1 MNGFVTEKEF
11 NLIHDLINLCDENNI
26 PREIQYRITR
36 NLQFSLYMERDVE
49 TYKKMILAGGI
60 PFIKE
65 KPCKF
70 VLETDGVTYGPMP
83 EEDAPLLQRISM
95 TENGHVTIT
104 LYNWNKAK
112 LGSESFRV
120 DANKAASLIKDMA
133 YHFAVEPLTA
143 RATDVGSWKLT
154 FTCDNKEKVVFCG
167 DLLEDGAKSLYSDKL
182 RNWLG
187 RDNLLCF
194 DGNDGSVRKYRI
206 CTCIF
211 DSDENEYYY
220 RSDDSKIK
228 IGDTVIVPV
237 GASGRT
243 SFATVTEI
251 EFMKEDEIDYPLEK
265 IKFIES
271 SLVLPKINGKT
282 VSLFDIIKK
291 AIDITD
297 CEGLLDL
304 GAPKDEYDGES
315 RMIAQRL
322 APNMDKYQVATVIA
336 GVMTAQF
343 NEPYS
348 SDRFYDTAEY
358 IVNAIKSGIVSDK
371 AKECEG

>member
-11 NLIHDLINLCDENNI
+11 NLIHDLINLCDGNNI
-26 PREIQYRITR
+26 PRDIQYRITR
-36 NLQFSLYMERDVE
+36 NLQFSLYMERDIE
-49 TYKKMILAGGI
+49 TYRQMIIAGGI

-65 KPCKF
+65 KPFKF
-70 VLETDGVTYGPMP
+70 VLETDGETYGPMP

-95 TENGHVTIT
+95 TENGHVTVT
-104 LYNWNKAK
+104 LYNWNKVK
-112 LGSESFRV
+112 LESESFRV

-182 RNWLG
+182 RTLLE
-187 RDNLLCF
+187 RENLLCF
-194 DGNDGSVRKYRI
+194 DGMDGSIKKYRI

-211 DSDENEYYY
+211 DSGENEYYY
-220 RSDDSKIK
+220 RSDDPDIK

-237 GASGRT
+237 GSFGRT
-243 SFATVTEI
+243 SFATVSDI
-251 EFMKEDEIDYPLEK
+251 EFLEEDEIDYPLDK

-271 SLVLPKINGKT
+271 SLVLPKIDGKD
-282 VSLFDIIKK
+282 VSLFDIVKK

-304 GAPKDEYDGES
+304 GSPKDEYDGES
-315 RMIAQRL
+315 RMIAQKI
-322 APNMDKYQVATVIA
+322 APYMDKYQIATIIA
-336 GVMTAQF
+336 DIMTAQF

-348 SDRFYDTAEY
+348 SDRFYNTAEY
-358 IVNAIKSGIVSDK
+358 IIKSLQSRKDYNNETQTG
-371 AKECEG
+371 